1 MEKLFLIDGH
11 SLIFRMYYAFLRRPM
26 VNSKG
31 TDTSILFGFT
41 KYLLELIGKE
51 SPDYM
56 AVTFDAPAKTFRH
69 EIYPEYKATRL
80 PAPELVKEALEPCTE
95 IVKALGVKVYTV
107 PGVEADDVMATL
119 ALRGA
124 EKGMDSFI
132 VTPDKDLAQ
141 VVGSHVWQYRPGK
154 SGGESEILG
163 TGEVCA
169 KYGIQ
174 RPSQVIDILTLWGDA
189 SDNVKGVAGVG
200 EVTAGKLISKYGSVE
215 GVYSHLDELSEKQQ
229 AAFREAADHIKLSK
243 YLVTVKTD
251 VDVPFN
257 PDELRVHPTY
267 DSEVARVFGFY
278 EFPSLVKMMPE
289 AAGKPMT
296 TEERQVNAKRCS
308 AADIC
313 AIAAREKRVALNTG
327 KELILS
333 IGDEYAVCTDGE
345 ARDILADG
353 SVEKVGFGLKD
364 QINSLEDRG
373 LKLKGRLL
381 DIELL
386 HYILNPERTH
396 KLDILAGF
404 YLNED
409 VEREPEKAAEAVQGD
424 LFSDNGGKST
434 VDGELEYRKS
444 AVLTPLC
451 DAVMKDVEEQKATGL
466 YDKIEEPL
474 IRVLADMERTGVKID
489 VAQLEKYGA
498 ELDRERVALESEA
511 REMAGD
517 PELNLSSPKQ
527 IGPVLYEKLKL
538 NPRIKANSKGSYP
551 TDEETLDELRD
562 KHPIID
568 KILEYR
574 AVKKLKSTYI
584 EPLPALVDPRDGKI
598 HTSFNQAL
606 TATGR
611 LSSSHPNL
619 QNIPVRTE
627 RGKEIR
633 KAFIPSDPDGL
644 IISSDYSQIELRIM
658 AHLSGDPHLV
668 RAFLDGKDIH
678 TATAAKIF
686 GVGEDEVTK
695 EQRRR
700 AKTANFGI
708 IYGISAFGL
717 ARRLGIPRSES
728 KEFIDSYFDKYPKV
742 KEFIT
747 GQIEKAKKLGY
758 AETVFGRRR
767 YLPDINSRNQTVRGV
782 AERNAVNA
790 PIQGSAADIIKLAMS
805 GVFRRLGEEGLKSKM
820 VLQVHDELVVD
831 AVAEEKDEVT
841 RILKEEMEN
850 VCTLSVPLTVEC
862 SYGKNWLEAH

>member
-1 MEKLFLIDGH
+1 MLFR
-11 SLIFRMYYAFLRRPM
+11 S
-26 VNSKG
+26 
-31 TDTSILFGFT
+31 
-41 KYLLELIGKE
+41 
-51 SPDYM
+51 
-56 AVTFDAPAKTFRH
+56 
-69 EIYPEYKATRL
+69 
-80 PAPELVKEALEPCTE
+80 
-95 IVKALGVKVYTV
+95 
-107 PGVEADDVMATL
+107 
-119 ALRGA
+119 
-124 EKGMDSFI
+124 

-424 LFSDNGGKST
+424 LFSDNGGKSA